1 MLSLL
6 QMITIELKQNSL
18 FKAFKAKVKKE
29 VFSSTQFAY
38 KTKSTP
44 HEVCFLYPYE
54 NRGSS
59 TGILGV

>member
-29 VFSSTQFAY
+29 VFSSTQFAFDTLRA
-38 KTKSTP
+38 KAA
-44 HEVCFLYPYE
+44 E
-54 NRGSS
+54 
-59 TGILGV
+59 ILHSQTRR

>member
-1 MLSLL
+1 
-6 QMITIELKQNSL
+6 MITIELKQNSL
-18 FKAFKAKVKKE
+18 FKAKVKKG

-44 HEVCFLYPYE
+44 HEVCFLHPYE
-54 NRGSS
+54 NCESP